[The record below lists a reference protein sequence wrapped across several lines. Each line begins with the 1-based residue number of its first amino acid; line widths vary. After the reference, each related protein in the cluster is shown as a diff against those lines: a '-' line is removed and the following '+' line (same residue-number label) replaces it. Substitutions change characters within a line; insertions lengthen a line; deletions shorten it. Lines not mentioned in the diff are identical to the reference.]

1 MILLNLGKSKT
12 SSIRSEQFPVDVFCG
27 CFEFWYLVQI
37 LLKFLRQAF
46 RWGCQMVNYLV
57 PIYFHVWKLKLFHQS
72 ISMTWFL
79 QRKDRTM
86 VPSNNTKVK
95 WRNRTKHIF
104 TFFSF
109 PKRYAMQYKVVCTFT
124 EMQIWT
130 KIWNYVQQKLGGD
143 TYKLQIRREAAWM
156 ELYFMLGELHS
167 EFIFLN

>member
-1 MILLNLGKSKT
+1 MGESKT
-12 SSIRSEQFPVDVFCG
+12 SRAIPCW
-27 CFEFWYLVQI
+27 CFLWLFWI
-37 LLKFLRQAF
+37 LIFSSNSFEIFETGISVRVSSGLLY
-46 RWGCQMVNYLV
+46 VYLV

-130 KIWNYVQQKLGGD
+130 KIWNYVQQKLGGGIHKN
-143 TYKLQIRREAAWM
+143 YKYTERLPGWNCI
-156 ELYFMLGELHS
+156 S
-167 EFIFLN
+167 C